1 MLAEVITAEA
11 AMKERDDGKTVFTSW
26 STAKHLLKADV
37 RYTKMP
43 RKERESL
50 WRRHVDDMQRRLKL
64 SLNEQT
70 EKHSLE
76 AKNHPAV
83 EAGKHHSGSRRN
95 HEKR

>member
-11 AMKERDDGKTVFTSW
+11 ALKERDDGKTVFTSW

-37 RYTKMP
+37 RYAKMP
-43 RKERESL
+43 RKERELL
-50 WRRHVDDMQRRLKL
+50 WRRHVDDMQRRLKS

-76 AKNHPAV
+76 LKNYPAV
-83 EAGKHHSGSRRN
+83 EAGKHQSGSRRN
-95 HEKR
+95 HERR